1 MHIAGYSLAV
11 FAGLCL
17 ALMGG
22 GGSILVV
29 PILVGFFSID
39 PVIATTYSLF
49 IVGMTAFSGTVSQ
62 YRSNNIDFSKLLLF
76 GVPSILVLFG
86 MRKIVMP
93 AMPEKIFKAGNVV
106 ITKPVLI
113 MSAFLVL
120 MFIAAARMIRHH
132 PKMEAPE
139 KIYHARLILQGGIT
153 GAITGFI
160 GIGGGFI
167 IVPSLVLF
175 AGMQMKKA
183 AATSLAIIVLNC
195 AVGLASSTASLAQTD
210 LWFLTRFCTLTVSG
224 ILAGTWLVKF
234 IPDRNLKPLFGW
246 IVLASSTIIMY
257 RLYIALQMN

>member
-1 MHIAGYSLAV
+1 MHIAGYCLAV

-39 PVIATTYSLF
+39 PAIATTYSLL

-62 YRSNNIDFSKLLLF
+62 YKSKSIDFSKLLLF
-76 GVPSILVLFG
+76 GIPSILVLFA
-86 MRKIVMP
+86 MRRMVMQ
-93 AMPEKIFKAGNVV
+93 AIPEIIFKAGSCV

-113 MSAFLVL
+113 MSVFLV
-120 MFIAAARMIRHH
+120 MMIIAAARMIRHQ
-132 PKMEAPE
+132 KKLEAPD
-139 KIYHARLILQGGIT
+139 KIKHVRLILQGSIT

-195 AVGLASSTASLAQTD
+195 AVGLACSSTSLIQTD
-210 LWFLTRFCTLTVSG
+210 FWFLTRFCSLTVAG
-224 ILAGTWLVKF
+224 VLAGSWLLKF

-246 IVLASSTIIMY
+246 IVLASGTIIMY
-257 RLYIALQMN
+257 RLYGALLMS